1 MQEYDIAGSAPL
13 NPLTGTLPARI
24 ASCFPNVNAMK
35 FSFNNFTST
44 LPPAFSNLTRLQ
56 YIKIRQN
63 SVSCVLSLSCVLQ

>member
-1 MQEYDIAGSAPL
+1 MQEYDIAGSDPT

-56 YIKIRQN
+56 YIKVRQN
-63 SVSCVLSLSCVLQ
+63 SVSRVLSLSVARP